1 MIYLFCNKFY
11 IWYAKNFYF
20 TIILALIYC
29 KLHFSVIN
37 DHFIVII
44 SISYHFKIHQL
55 RFLFNDIMFC
65 IFIIP
70 QQVCIKEKFA
80 SIYIYCQTFKWD
92 QRKKRKKRM
101 KTSPF
106 FYCRHT
112 LYINV
117 YRPKQTTS
125 SINIIITFE
134 FVLQKQKK

>member
-92 QRKKRKKRM
+92 QRGKKNNENFSILLLQ
-101 KTSPF
+101 T
-106 FYCRHT
+106 
-112 LYINV
+112 YINV

-125 SINIIITFE
+125 SINIIITFD

>member
-92 QRKKRKKRM
+92 QRGEKNNENFSILLLQ
-101 KTSPF
+101 T
-106 FYCRHT
+106 
-112 LYINV
+112 YINV